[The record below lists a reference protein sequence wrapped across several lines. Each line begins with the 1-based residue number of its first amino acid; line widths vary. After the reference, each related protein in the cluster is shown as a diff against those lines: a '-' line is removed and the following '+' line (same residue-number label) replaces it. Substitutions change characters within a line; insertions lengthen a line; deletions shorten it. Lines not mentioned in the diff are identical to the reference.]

1 MPAKVPGLLLILR
14 LHNTVSNCPCQVCF
28 APVSAADL
36 AVGIAAALVRAP
48 VIADVPEVGV
58 EKLVGLMNA
67 TALVGAAAA
76 EGGSALGVAEAAGG
90 PALVG
95 VAAAADGP
103 ALVGAAAAEGA
114 AALGAAVVAEGA
126 AAVEVGGN
134 AVLANATA
142 VEIARVA
149 VVEYA
154 AEVGVVLVVAAAAL
168 VLTPLAWGLHYS
180 SLLEPQQTS
189 FVAQQQL
196 LPLSS
201 QSQ

>member
-14 LHNTVSNCPCQVCF
+14 LHNTVPNCPCQVHF

-114 AALGAAVVAEGA
+114 AV
-126 AAVEVGGN
+126 VEVGGN
-134 AVLANATA
+134 AVLTNATA
-142 VEIARVA
+142 VEIVLVA
-149 VVEYA
+149 VFEYA
-154 AEVGVVLVVAAAAL
+154 AEVGVVLVVVVAAL
-168 VLTPLAWGLHYS
+168 VLAPLAWGLHYS

>member
-1 MPAKVPGLLLILR
+1 MPAV
-14 LHNTVSNCPCQVCF
+14 VSNCQCQVRF

-36 AVGIAAALVRAP
+36 AVGAAAALVSPPCDCR
-48 VIADVPEVGV
+48 DVPEVGV
-58 EKLVGLMNA
+58 GRSAGLMTA

-76 EGGSALGVAEAAGG
+76 VGGFALGVAVAASG
-90 PALVG
+90 PVIVG

-103 ALVGAAAAEGA
+103 ALGAA
-114 AALGAAVVAEGA
+114 VAEGA
-126 AAVEVGGN
+126 AASESAPALVGAVVAGGAAALEVGGN

-142 VEIARVA
+142 LEIARVA
-149 VVEYA
+149 VVQYA
-154 AEVGVVLVVAAAAL
+154 AEVGVVLVVAVAAL
-168 VLTPLAWGLHYS
+168 VLFPLVWGLHYS

>member
-14 LHNTVSNCPCQVCF
+14 LHNTVPNCPCQVHF

-58 EKLVGLMNA
+58 GKLVGLMNA

-103 ALVGAAAAEGA
+103 ALVGAAA
-114 AALGAAVVAEGA
+114 AEGA

>member
-1 MPAKVPGLLLILR
+1 M
-14 LHNTVSNCPCQVCF
+14 
-28 APVSAADL
+28 SAADL
-36 AVGIAAALVRAP
+36 AVGIAAELVRAP
-48 VIADVPEVGV
+48 VIADVPEVRVG
-58 EKLVGLMNA
+58 KLAGLMNA

-76 EGGSALGVAEAAGG
+76 EGGSALGVAKAAGG

-95 VAAAADGP
+95 AAADEGAS
-103 ALVGAAAAEGA
+103 ALGFAAAAEGA
-114 AALGAAVVAEGA
+114 AALVAAVVAVTEAA

-142 VEIARVA
+142 VEIAWVA
-149 VVEYA
+149 VFEYA
-154 AEVGVVLVVAAAAL
+154 AEVGVVLVVAVADL
-168 VLTPLAWGLHYS
+168 VLAPLAWGLHYS

>member
-14 LHNTVSNCPCQVCF
+14 LHNTVPNCPCQVHF

-76 EGGSALGVAEAAGG
+76 EG
-90 PALVG
+90 
-95 VAAAADGP
+95 
-103 ALVGAAAAEGA
+103 
-114 AALGAAVVAEGA
+114 AAV
-126 AAVEVGGN
+126 VEVGGN
-134 AVLANATA
+134 AVLTNATA
-142 VEIARVA
+142 VEIVLVA
-149 VVEYA
+149 VFEYA
-154 AEVGVVLVVAAAAL
+154 AEVGVVLVVVVAAL
-168 VLTPLAWGLHYS
+168 VLAPLAWGLHYS

>member
-14 LHNTVSNCPCQVCF
+14 LHNTVPNCPCQVHF

-114 AALGAAVVAEGA
+114 AA
-126 AAVEVGGN
+126 VEVGGN

>member
-14 LHNTVSNCPCQVCF
+14 LHNTVPNCPCQVHF

-114 AALGAAVVAEGA
+114 AV
-126 AAVEVGGN
+126 VEVGGN
-134 AVLANATA
+134 AVLTNATA
-142 VEIARVA
+142 VEIVLVA
-149 VVEYA
+149 VFEYA